1 MSRFYSAAELHRAGL
16 AEEAPRPLP
25 NGGDTDRPDVDDARG
40 FWRAVLAALRG
51 ESRPVSSSLE
61 TVVHMETNGSLT

>member
-1 MSRFYSAAELHRAGL
+1 MTEASTARF

-25 NGGDTDRPDVDDARG
+25 NAGVRPGRPDDDAR
-40 FWRAVLAALRG
+40 FWRAVLAALRA